1 VTLPNI
7 TVAIRPDLS
16 FIVSGTG
23 ILGTTALGS
32 GFLLGPAANAFV
44 PLQGKTMQVSID
56 RGRTRVTETF
66 DSGKATVRIMDTT
79 GQFNPDNTSSN
90 LYPYVLPLR
99 RFRISAFVNNQSVLL
114 FDGFTTRY
122 TYEHVIGT
130 STVFI
135 TIEAEDA
142 IRILNLATVELVTGA
157 APNEDTGTRIGKI
170 LSQLGVA
177 SSVRS
182 IATGDST
189 LIDDP
194 ATIRTGIEAVNQCAN
209 AELGAFFISRDGI
222 YTFLSRHDCQELA
235 GGVTVAPLEF
245 NETGGLRFTAIQQGF
260 DDEQT
265 FNNYIVSGDGINE
278 LTGSDA
284 TSIGEY
290 FTRTYSLSGSLL
302 ATDQQAQD
310 MINVLLAS
318 RKDPQITIDAIECM
332 PSSMTEAQAATIAQ
346 ADLLQP
352 ITVTK
357 AYASGTITRTLTI
370 QGIRHEITPDRWNT
384 TFALSEPIG
393 GDALVLDST
402 TQGLLDQDVLSYT

>member
-1 VTLPNI
+1 
-7 TVAIRPDLS
+7 
-16 FIVSGTG
+16 
-23 ILGTTALGS
+23 
-32 GFLLGPAANAFV
+32 
-44 PLQGKTMQVSID
+44 
-56 RGRTRVTETF
+56 
-66 DSGKATVRIMDTT
+66 
-79 GQFNPDNTSSN
+79 
-90 LYPYVLPLR
+90 
-99 RFRISAFVNNQSVLL
+99 
-114 FDGFTTRY
+114 
-122 TYEHVIGT
+122 
-130 STVFI
+130 
-135 TIEAEDA
+135 
-142 IRILNLATVELVTGA
+142 
-157 APNEDTGTRIGKI
+157 
-170 LSQLGVA
+170 
-177 SSVRS
+177 
-182 IATGDST
+182 
-189 LIDDP
+189 
-194 ATIRTGIEAVNQCAN
+194 
-209 AELGAFFISRDGI
+209 
-222 YTFLSRHDCQELA
+222 
-235 GGVTVAPLEF
+235 VTVAPLEF